1 MQNYTQTKRARSP
14 KPENLGPKP
23 MTSDQI
29 HLIVSALNTVVCDAI
44 VEHCKLEVDEVRLRD
59 ALIKELSDNSYWS
72 HPGYSKEYL
81 ATYYPEL
88 LEADKK

>member
-1 MQNYTQTKRARSP
+1 
-14 KPENLGPKP
+14 